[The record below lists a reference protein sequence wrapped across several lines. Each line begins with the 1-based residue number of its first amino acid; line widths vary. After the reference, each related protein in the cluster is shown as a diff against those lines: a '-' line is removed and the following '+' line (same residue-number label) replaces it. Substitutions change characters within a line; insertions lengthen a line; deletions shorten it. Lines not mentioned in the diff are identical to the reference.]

1 MKSSLMWVCT
11 DEFAGVSGL
20 TLPLQVTK
28 PEAPQRSGG
37 GHTARC
43 HSAAE
48 ACFGCVD
55 WYSYDRLEHGG
66 VVSSWQATATR

>member
-20 TLPLQVTK
+20 TLPSPATI

-37 GHTARC
+37 GHTARY
-43 HSAAE
+43 HAAAE
-48 ACFGCVD
+48 TCFGCVD
-55 WYSYDRLEHGG
+55 WYSYDRLEHGR
-66 VVSSWQATATR
+66 VESSWQATAAR